1 MKIDHR
7 PSHSTS
13 LSAAP
18 TERGPEIM
26 RRVLLGATTALLA
39 ARMLA
44 PGEDP
49 GLLQNTSGAV
59 NLILVLLWLLAAV
72 GLAAWRVWSRR
83 GDWRGGLVE
92 TALLVA
98 VVLAFVS
105 AETAGYRRPARLIAW
120 DWLALFA
127 AVCLI
132 RQLAV
137 SAADQQAMFGV
148 FLAGAAALSFQAV
161 YQTTVLGAPASA
173 TFTRPDT
180 FAAWLALFLP
190 GLIVAVIVCRPGR
203 APRWQ
208 TVFTAVFAL
217 LGAAAFAAAVY
228 SAFRPADATDP
239 PLLETWRST
248 LGLIRERPWLGVGAG
263 NFSRVFPRFEGP
275 NGGAPVADPH
285 NFLLEIAAT
294 GGVATLLWVLFALGA
309 FFVRTARWLFR
320 KGPAAVD
327 TSAESEPGERIAW
340 EYYIGGT
347 CGLVLGFVL
356 RMTTGNYT
364 PAQVL
369 GEGGIACA
377 RCFVWLTAFVL
388 FERVAWSGRAR
399 VAALTAGVAAALCI
413 LTASPGIGLPSLT
426 VPLWAA
432 VALALN
438 ALPRPANAWLNRSAA
453 ARILPLPAAALI
465 ALLFFL
471 NVFNPVASGADEV
484 RKAAANG
491 ESYRADA
498 RRHDPRFFDY
508 KDSQRSDFL
517 THDVIAPLQEAAKDD
532 PDDARV
538 PVLLAHWVGELWII
552 NANNPG
558 LTQTALRA
566 ARRAQD
572 IDPLGRAGY
581 DAEVQLRMEFARALE
596 GGDWLPGLA
605 IGPAYRPALR
615 ETRWPDPLG
624 REYIE
629 KAKAKYREAV
639 NAGET
644 DVYAKEPAIQY
655 LEAAKGLE
663 DYLPND
669 PNDAELRFRLADA
682 WFKAW
687 EDNRCRTQAQEALRL
702 DAAAPRPALTDDER
716 RKLNV
721 WKDLPRAGG

>member
-7 PSHSTS
+7 PSYSTP

-18 TERGPEIM
+18 TERAPEIM

-49 GLLQNTSGAV
+49 GLLHDSTGAV
-59 NLILVLLWLLAAV
+59 NLILVLLWLLTAV

-120 DWLALFA
+120 DWLALFI

-137 SAADQQAMFGV
+137 SVADQRALFGV

-161 YQTTVLGAPASA
+161 YQTTALAAPASA
-173 TFTRPDT
+173 TFMRPDA

-190 GLIVAVIVCRPGR
+190 GLIAAVIVCRPGR

-228 SAFRPADATDP
+228 SAVRMPDATDP
-239 PLLETWRST
+239 PLLETWRAT
-248 LGLIRERPWLGVGAG
+248 LDLIRNRPWLGVGAG

-275 NGGAPVADPH
+275 NGGVPVADPH

-294 GGVATLLWVLFALGA
+294 LGVAAPLCVLFALGA
-309 FFVRTARWLFR
+309 FFVRAARWLLR
-320 KGPAAVD
+320 KAPDAVD
-327 TSAESEPGERIAW
+327 VSAEPDPGERIAW
-340 EYYIGGT
+340 EYYIGGM

-356 RMTTGNYT
+356 RMTTGAYS

-369 GEGGIACA
+369 GEGGIACG
-377 RCFVWLTAFVL
+377 RCFVWLTAFIL

-399 VAALTAGVAAALCI
+399 VAALAFGVAAALGV
-413 LTASPGIGLPSLT
+413 LMVSPGIGLPSLA

-438 ALPRPANAWLNRSAA
+438 ALPQPANVWLNRSPA
-453 ARILPLPAAALI
+453 ARIVPLPAAALI

-471 NVFNPVASGADEV
+471 NVFNPVASDADQV
-484 RKAAANG
+484 RKAAAAG
-491 ESYRADA
+491 ESYRAVT

-508 KDSQRSDFL
+508 KDNQHSHFL
-517 THDVIAPLQEAAKDD
+517 TKEVIEPLQIAATYD

-538 PVLLAHWVGELWII
+538 PVLLAHWIGELWII
-552 NANNPG
+552 NANPG
-558 LTQTALRA
+558 LAQTALVA

-581 DAEVQLRMEFARALE
+581 DAEVQLRMELARALE
-596 GGDWLPGLA
+596 GADRIPGLA

-624 REYIE
+624 RAYIE
-629 KAKAKYREAV
+629 KTKAKYRDAV
-639 NAGET
+639 NAGEKN
-644 DVYAKEPAIQY
+644 VYANEPAIQY
-655 LEAAKGLE
+655 LETANVLE
-663 DYLPND
+663 RYLPND
-669 PNDAELRFRLADA
+669 PNDAALRFRLADT

-687 EDNRCRTQAQEALRL
+687 EDDRCREQAREALRL
-702 DAAAPRPALTDDER
+702 DAAAPRPALTDDQR

-721 WKDLPRAGG
+721 WKDLPRGGG